1 MSIITQYVLPCLWAF
16 IACAGF
22 CLLYDIHGFGIVLCC
37 LGGSV
42 GWLTYLVVQTVS
54 GSSPVAA
61 FVAGLVIAGY
71 AEIMARIRKCPASG
85 YLLLAFFPLVPGAGV
100 YYTMEYYLNG
110 DTARFVATGRE
121 TLTVAGALALGVL
134 LVSSLVRMIN
144 TFYRRRREHHAPL

>member
-1 MSIITQYVLPCLWAF
+1 MTIITEYLVPCLWAF
-16 IACAGF
+16 LACMGF
-22 CLLYDIHGFGIVLCC
+22 CALYEIHGFGMVLCS

-42 GWLTYLVVQTVS
+42 GWLSYLLVQAAS
-54 GSSPVAA
+54 GNAGVAA
-61 FVAGLVIAGY
+61 FVAGVVIAAY
-71 AEIMARIRKCPASG
+71 AEIMARLRKCPASG

-110 DTARFVATGRE
+110 DNANFLITARE

-144 TFYRRRREHHAPL
+144 TYYRRRRERNAQV

>member
-1 MSIITQYVLPCLWAF
+1 MTVLTEFLLPCLWAF
-16 IACAGF
+16 LACMGF
-22 CLLYDIHGFGIVLCC
+22 CVLYDIHGFGMILCS

-42 GWLTYLVVQTVS
+42 GWLTYLVVQAVS
-54 GSSPVAA
+54 GSPAAAA

-71 AEIMARIRKCPASG
+71 AETMARVRKCPASG

-110 DTARFVATGRE
+110 DNANFLITARD

-144 TFYRRRREHHAPL
+144 TFYRRRRERNAQV